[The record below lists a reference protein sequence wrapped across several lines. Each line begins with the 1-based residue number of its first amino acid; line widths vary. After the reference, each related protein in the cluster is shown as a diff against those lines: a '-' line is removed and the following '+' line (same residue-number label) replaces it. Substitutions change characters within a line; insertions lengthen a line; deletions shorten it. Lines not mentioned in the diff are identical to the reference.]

1 MQSIDSLNP
10 EHYLRLDLGTRHL
23 RALVA
28 VARYRNFAAAAI
40 DLGISQPTLT
50 RTVRRAED
58 MLGVALFTRTTRRVS
73 LTEAGREFIPLA
85 QRLLDDLSLGLR
97 NIRELAS
104 VERGQLII
112 ATLMTV
118 AHGVLPPV
126 VVRFAE
132 RYPSVSID
140 LREGVQAN
148 VLEEV
153 RSGSADFGLGDETDI
168 GGQLA
173 SDRLGVY
180 GFSVVLPKGHR
191 LLRKKSLTLHDI
203 ANERLV
209 AMPTEAAARRTLDAA
224 SLAAG
229 VALNS
234 HVTVS
239 QFSTAF
245 ELVSV
250 GLGVAVI
257 PAIFFARPHPLD
269 ISSRPLHAP
278 GAVQRLAIITRND
291 RVLTPAALAFLDVL
305 REGWPDS
312 TAESH

>member
-1 MQSIDSLNP
+1 MASTDSP
-10 EHYLRLDLGTRHL
+10 GQERHLRLDLSTRHL
-23 RALVA
+23 QALVC
-28 VARYRNFAAAAI
+28 VARYHSFAAAAI
-40 DLGISQPTLT
+40 DLGLSQPTLT

-58 MLGVALFTRTTRRVS
+58 VLGVALFTRTTRRVS

-85 QRLLDDLSLGLR
+85 QRLLGDLDLGLR
-97 NIRELAS
+97 NIRELAT
-104 VERGQLII
+104 VERGHLII

-118 AHGVLPPV
+118 AHGALPPAV
-126 VVRFAE
+126 ARFTQ

-140 LREGVQAN
+140 LREGVQAG

-168 GGQLA
+168 GGPLE
-173 SDRLGVY
+173 SDRLGIY

-191 LLRKKSLTLHDI
+191 LLSKETLTFEDI
-203 ANERLV
+203 ADERLV

-234 HVTVS
+234 HFTVS
-239 QFSTAF
+239 QFTTAF
-245 ELVSV
+245 ELVSA

-257 PAIFFARPHPLD
+257 PSIFFARPHPANT
-269 ISSRPLHAP
+269 SSRPLNAP
-278 GAVQRLAIITRND
+278 GVVQRLGVITRSD
-291 RVLTPAALAFLDVL
+291 RVLTPAASAFIKVL
-305 REGWPDS
+305 RECWP
-312 TAESH
+312 TEAAVH